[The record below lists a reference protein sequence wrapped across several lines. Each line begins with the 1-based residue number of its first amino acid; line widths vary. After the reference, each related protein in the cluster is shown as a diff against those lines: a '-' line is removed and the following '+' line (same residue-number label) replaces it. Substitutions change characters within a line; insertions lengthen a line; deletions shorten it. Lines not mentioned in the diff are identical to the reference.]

1 MYFWFLLRTTCFCER
16 FEPRSHFL
24 SRLSMIVRVNVV
36 LNRTVVVDSD
46 ISTTWAVVIFRVKV
60 SCITPV
66 DGNDTTHF
74 DSEDDYT
81 AQVVETTTVLFGTMF
96 TRTIVLNLLMACFYC
111 QYDLMFAGPK
121 IPNPYWENNVW
132 PMKPFWINVHTVR
145 CRMVMPFVPK
155 KKLEK
160 SNLQKRSL
168 LLISLDSTTM
178 EFHD

>member
-36 LNRTVVVDSD
+36 LNRNVVVDSD

-66 DGNDTTHF
+66 DGIDTTHF
-74 DSEDDYT
+74 DCEDDYT
-81 AQVVETTTVLFGTMF
+81 TQVVETTTVLFGTIF
-96 TRTIVLNLLMACFYC
+96 TQTIILNLLMACFYC
-111 QYDLMFAGPK
+111 QYDLMLAGPK
-121 IPNPYWENNVW
+121 IPKPYWENNVW

-145 CRMVMPFVPK
+145 CRMVMPFVQK
-155 KKLEK
+155 KRLEK

-168 LLISLDSTTM
+168 LLISLDFTTL
-178 EFHD
+178 ELHD